1 MPFHICFTKVIL
13 IEYKITIEFTESFRD
28 VIWKMQKIERTF
40 YSKSM
45 QIEHNTSSYRLDIIS
60 VTNIE
65 HISAEE
71 QSQASVDSQIMIT
84 TAS

>member
-1 MPFHICFTKVIL
+1 
-13 IEYKITIEFTESFRD
+13 
-28 VIWKMQKIERTF
+28 
-40 YSKSM
+40 M

-65 HISAEE
+65 HTSAEE